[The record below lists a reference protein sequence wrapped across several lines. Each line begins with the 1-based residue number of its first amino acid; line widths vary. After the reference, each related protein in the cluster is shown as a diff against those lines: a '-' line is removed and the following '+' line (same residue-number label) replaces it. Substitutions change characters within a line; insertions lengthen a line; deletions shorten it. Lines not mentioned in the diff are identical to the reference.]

1 MRSFLKY
8 TLATIVG
15 FIIVFFLTFLIML
28 GIVTALVSST
38 EKEVVVKGNSI
49 LELKFNEA
57 IVDRAPNNPFENMD
71 LPMFASSKRLGLD
84 QIISSIEKAKN
95 EEKIKGIYLRLDNLM
110 AGYSACEEIRTAL
123 KDFKKSGKFIYAY
136 SEVYTQ
142 KAYYL
147 ASVADKVF
155 INPEGMLMFTGI
167 ASRSPYFKNALEKL
181 GVEMQVI
188 RHGKFKA
195 AVEPFLL
202 DKMSPENREQIE
214 VYIGSIW
221 GNIIKEIASSRN
233 ICTLKLN
240 AIADENMTYRPSEA
254 LLSFNLVDSILY
266 EDQVLD
272 ILRSKTDIKANKEIK
287 FVSLSDME
295 SVVAKHEG
303 KGLAKDKIAVIY
315 AAGDIGMGSSSS
327 MSSDESIDGIALS
340 KEIREARLDS
350 SIKAIVLRVNSP
362 GGSSLA
368 SELIWREVKLAAD
381 KKPTVVSMGNLAASG
396 GYYIACAADTIV
408 ANPTTITGSIG
419 VFGLI
424 PNTQELFEK
433 KLGINFDVVKTNKLS
448 DMPSTNRQLTVE
460 ERAIMQNMVED
471 VYTTFV
477 NHVSE
482 GRGLTFEQVDAI
494 GQGRVW
500 TGENALR
507 LGLVDKLG
515 DLNDAI
521 KIAKEMAGLDR
532 YRVVNLPKQKDP
544 FEEIL
549 EGFSSKVKFS
559 IIENELGDA
568 AKYYKTLQSL
578 KGQSGVMARL
588 PYGLEIE

>member
-1 MRSFLKY
+1 
-8 TLATIVG
+8 
-15 FIIVFFLTFLIML
+15 
-28 GIVTALVSST
+28 
-38 EKEVVVKGNSI
+38 
-49 LELKFNEA
+49 
-57 IVDRAPNNPFENMD
+57 
-71 LPMFASSKRLGLD
+71 
-84 QIISSIEKAKN
+84 
-95 EEKIKGIYLRLDNLM
+95 
-110 AGYSACEEIRTAL
+110 
-123 KDFKKSGKFIYAY
+123 
-136 SEVYTQ
+136 
-142 KAYYL
+142 
-147 ASVADKVF
+147 
-155 INPEGMLMFTGI
+155 
-167 ASRSPYFKNALEKL
+167 
-181 GVEMQVI
+181 
-188 RHGKFKA
+188 
-195 AVEPFLL
+195 
-202 DKMSPENREQIE
+202 MSPENREQIE
-214 VYIGSIW
+214 IYMGSIW
-221 GNIIKEIASSRN
+221 GNIIKEISLSRN
-233 ICTLKLN
+233 ISVQKLN
-240 AIADENMTYRPSEA
+240 TIADENMTFRPSETFLA
-254 LLSFNLVDSILY
+254 NKLVDSILY

-272 ILRSKTDIKANKEIK
+272 FLRLKTNIKANKKIP
-287 FVSLSDME
+287 FVTLSDMK
-295 SVVAKHEG
+295 SVVSRHDG

-315 AAGDIGMGSSSS
+315 AAGDIGMGGSSS
-327 MSSDESIDGIALS
+327 MTDESIDGISLS

-350 SIKAIVLRVNSP
+350 SVKAIVLRVNSP

-396 GYYIACAADTIV
+396 GYYISCAADTIV

-448 DMPSTNRQLTVE
+448 DMPSTNRQLTSE

-500 TGENALR
+500 TGENALKI
-507 LGLVDKLG
+507 GLVDKLG

-521 KIAKEMAGLDR
+521 KIARNMAHLDN

-549 EGFSSKVKFS
+549 NGFSSKVKFS

-568 AKYYKTLQSL
+568 AKYYKTLQAL
-578 KGQSGVMARL
+578 KGQYGVMVRL
-588 PYGLEIE
+588 PYELEIE

>member
-15 FIIVFFLTFLIML
+15 FTIIIFVGFLIMA
-28 GIVTALVSST
+28 GIVAAIVSST
-38 EKEVVVKGNSI
+38 EKEVVIKDKSI
-49 LELKFNEA
+49 LEIKLDET
-57 IVDRAPNNPFENMD
+57 IVDRAPNNPFENID
-71 LPMFASSKRLGLD
+71 FPFLTGNKRLGLD
-84 QIISSIEKAKN
+84 QIVSSIEKAKN

-123 KDFKKSGKFIYAY
+123 KNFKESGKFIYAY
-136 SEVYTQ
+136 SEVYSQ

-147 ASVADKVF
+147 ATVADKVF

-167 ASRSPYFKNALEKL
+167 SSGSPYFKNALQKL
-181 GVEMQVI
+181 GIEMQVI

-221 GNIIKEIASSRN
+221 GTVVKEISESRN
-233 ICTLKLN
+233 IPVQKLN
-240 AIADENMTYRPSEA
+240 EIADENMTFRTSETI
-254 LLSFNLVDSILY
+254 LSNKLVDSILY

-272 ILRSKTDIKANKEIK
+272 ILRSKTDIKENKDIP
-287 FVSLSDME
+287 FVKLSDMK

-315 AAGDIGMGSSSS
+315 AAGDIGMGGSSS
-327 MSSDESIDGIALS
+327 MSDESIDGISLS
-340 KEIREARLDS
+340 KVIREARLDS

-362 GGSSLA
+362 GGSALA
-368 SELIWREVKLAAD
+368 SELIWREVKLASE

-396 GYYIACAADTIV
+396 GYYISCAADTIV
-408 ANPTTITGSIG
+408 ANPATITGSIG

-433 KLGINFDVVKTNKLS
+433 KLGIHFDVVKTNKLS
-448 DMPSTNRQLTVE
+448 DMPSTNRPLTTE
-460 ERAIMQNMVED
+460 ERAIMQNMVEN

-477 NHVSE
+477 KHVSE
-482 GRGLTFEQVDAI
+482 GRHLTYDQVDAI

-500 TGENALR
+500 TGENALKI
-507 LGLVDKLG
+507 GLVDKLG
-515 DLNDAI
+515 DLKDAI
-521 KIAKEMAGLDR
+521 KIAKDMAHLDT
-532 YRVVNLPKQKDP
+532 YRVVNLPKQKEP
-544 FEEIL
+544 FEEL
-549 EGFSSKVKFS
+549 LNGFSSKVKFS

-578 KGQSGVMARL
+578 KGQSGVMARI
-588 PYGLEIE
+588 PYEFETE

>member
-15 FIIVFFLTFLIML
+15 FTIVVIVTFLILM
-28 GIVTALVSST
+28 GIAAAIVSST
-38 EKEVVVKGNSI
+38 EKEVVIKDKSI
-49 LELKFNEA
+49 LEIKLDETV
-57 IVDRAPNNPFENMD
+57 VDRAPINPLENLD
-71 LPMFASSKRLGLD
+71 IPYLTGNKRLGLD
-84 QIISSIEKAKN
+84 LIVSSIEKAKN
-95 EEKIKGIYLRLDNLM
+95 EEKIRGIYLRLDNLS

-123 KDFKKSGKFIYAY
+123 KDFKESGKFIYAY
-136 SEVYTQ
+136 SEVYSQ

-147 ASVADKVF
+147 ASVADKVY
-155 INPEGMLMFTGI
+155 INPQGMLMFTGI
-167 ASRSPYFKNALEKL
+167 ASGSPYFKNALQKL
-181 GVEMQVI
+181 GIEMQVI

-221 GNIIKEIASSRN
+221 GSMVKDISASRN
-233 ICTLKLN
+233 IPVEKLN
-240 AIADENMTYRPSEA
+240 SIADENMAFRQPETCLA
-254 LLSFNLVDSILY
+254 NHLVDSILY
-266 EDQVLD
+266 EDQVLE
-272 ILRSKTDIKANKEIK
+272 ILRSKTDIKANKEIP
-287 FVSLSDME
+287 VVTLSDLK
-295 SVVAKHEG
+295 SVTAKHEG
-303 KGLAKDKIAVIY
+303 KGLAKNKIAVIY
-315 AAGDIGMGSSSS
+315 AAGEIGLGGSSS
-327 MSSDESIDGIALS
+327 MNDESIDGISLS
-340 KEIREARLDS
+340 KEIREARLDTT
-350 SIKAIVLRVNSP
+350 IKAIVLRVNSP

-368 SELIWREVKLAAD
+368 SELIWREVKLASE

-396 GYYIACAADTIV
+396 GYYISCAADTIV

-448 DMPSTNRQLTVE
+448 DMPSTNRPLSTE
-460 ERAIMQNMVED
+460 ERAIMQNMVES

-477 NHVSE
+477 KHVSE
-482 GRGLTFEQVDAI
+482 GRHLTYDQVDAI

-500 TGENALR
+500 TGENALK

-521 KIAKEMAGLDR
+521 KIAKKMAHLDN

-544 FEEIL
+544 LEEIL
-549 EGFSSKVKFS
+549 EGFSSKVKVS

-578 KGQSGVMARL
+578 KGQSGIMARL
-588 PYGLEIE
+588 PYEFETE